1 MKIAFHTFQTD
12 HTTTFEELA
21 EFFKDIEKLVKNIYA
36 KIEGIEGVD
45 VLVPVE
51 WDPVNDRQLISEW
64 DGVVVV
70 RANSKLSER
79 ERRKVILQGYNEYR
93 KLSKE
98 SYPRKHIVRTK
109 TTFLFTVDDLLAD
122 TEEKAKWEEYRRKKT
137 AREGSS
143 SDRQDS

>member
-1 MKIAFHTFQTD
+1 MAFHTFQTD
-12 HTTTFEELA
+12 HATTFEELA

-36 KIEGIEGVD
+36 KIEGIEDVD
-45 VLVPVE
+45 VLIPIE

-70 RANSKLSER
+70 RANSKLSEP
-79 ERRKVILQGYNEYR
+79 ERRKAILQGYNEYR

-98 SYPRKHIVRTK
+98 NYPRKHILRTK
-109 TTFLFTVDDLLAD
+109 TAFLFTVDDLLAD
-122 TEEKAKWEEYRRKKT
+122 PHEKAKWEEYRRKKK
-137 AREGSS
+137 AEEGSS